1 MSDGVAAELFAY
13 GFTRAAFLNWTPP
26 ADGFHFEASA
36 GEWPKNSDVIYVLAD
51 VESNR
56 VLFVG
61 HTGRARKRSE
71 NLASWLNGK
80 SSDTPI
86 RAAWLAVFIHA
97 NRGAERRASRKAA
110 IRFMILV
117 ARQRHG
123 RIEERHTR
131 HGSG

>member
-86 RAAWLAVFIHA
+86 RAAWLECLRCCTPHQVESWIRPAKQA
-97 NRGAERRASRKAA
+97 TRADEASRWM
-110 IRFMILV
+110 RILV
-117 ARQRHG
+117 PKLNTRQ
-123 RIEERHTR
+123 
-131 HGSG
+131 

>member
-1 MSDGVAAELFAY
+1 MSARILHFPL
-13 GFTRAAFLNWTPP
+13 TRMS
-26 ADGFHFEASA
+26 ADLDEALDA
-36 GEWPKNSDVIYVLAD
+36 VDL
-51 VESNR
+51 
-56 VLFVG
+56 
-61 HTGRARKRSE
+61 
-71 NLASWLNGK
+71 
-80 SSDTPI
+80 
-86 RAAWLAVFIHA
+86 LAVFIHA